1 MKSLDIAPLG
11 GYRAEDASNWKAS
24 KQGATLIVTL
34 PCLGST
40 PSFYNLGVVLHTC
53 TLNTQQNPTARS

>member
-11 GYRAEDASNWKAS
+11 GYRAEDVSNWKAS

-34 PCLGST
+34 PCW
-40 PSFYNLGVVLHTC
+40 F
-53 TLNTQQNPTARS
+53 NPQLLQSGCGAAHLYS